1 MLRGKGR
8 FFVSKRIEDML
19 SGVIEKMGGEEVDEL
34 LDKKKVLN
42 IILRADDSVDTQ
54 LYLDNKSAKKW
65 RFYRS

>member
-1 MLRGKGR
+1 MRGKGR
-8 FFVSKRIEDML
+8 FYVSKRIDSIL

-42 IILRADDSVDTQ
+42 VILRADDSVDTQ
-54 LYLDNKSAKKW
+54 LYLDNKSVKKW

>member
-1 MLRGKGR
+1 
-8 FFVSKRIEDML
+8 ML

-65 RFYRS
+65 RFYRSQLIVDTVLTGRYSPQ

>member
-1 MLRGKGR
+1 
-8 FFVSKRIEDML
+8 ML

-65 RFYRS
+65 RFYRSQLIVDTVLTGRYSPE